1 MEKFWGYILGNYEVC
16 FEKVPVREGC
26 SAGYFL
32 IKIGAFQ
39 KLLERRIVLRIDFFE
54 VRGVLSD

>member
-32 IKIGAFQ
+32 IKIGGFPKITREEDCAA
-39 KLLERRIVLRIDFFE
+39 D
-54 VRGVLSD
+54 